1 MTPPTTLATTLRTML
16 PPSPTLLIAAA
27 NTYVGWQDDP
37 ADARVNQRSAFVEC
51 LLHQVR
57 ADLDGDTPVPW
68 HTAFVHHVGYWSH
81 YDTAWGASSWP
92 LPATPSAN
100 ELAAFAEERSVLFE
114 EPSEGDLFVL
124 WSRVTYEF
132 VRTGIVVQLGDLGVT
147 ARGTPYR
154 ECLTI
159 EANIDERRSLDGALI
174 LRQLRRLSGEV
185 GDRFIRWADVD
196 VRAERVAGCL
206 LRGSERA
213 DENARAEAEMAAM
226 SAAPVQP
233 L

>member
-1 MTPPTTLATTLRTML
+1 MML

-27 NTYVGWQDDP
+27 NTYVGWQDDQQ
-37 ADARVNQRSAFVEC
+37 AVRIHQRSAFVEC
-51 LLHQVR
+51 LLRQVR

-81 YDTAWGASSWP
+81 YDTTWGASSWP

-100 ELAAFAEERSVLFE
+100 ELAAFAGERSMLCE

-124 WSRVTYEF
+124 WSRVTHEF
-132 VRTGIVVQLGDLGVT
+132 VRTGIIVQLGDPGLT

-174 LRQLRRLSGEV
+174 LRQWRRLSGEM

-196 VRAERVAGCL
+196 VRAERVAGFL

-213 DENARAEAEMAAM
+213 DEYARAEAEVAAM
-226 SAAPVQP
+226 TAEPFRP